1 MFPPF
6 VQSFGDQF
14 FAVIINL
21 IGSITGAFFTNII
34 NALGSTVFIPL
45 LQGLAQALGITTE

>member
-14 FAVIINL
+14 FAVLINM
-21 IGSITGAFFTNII
+21 IGSVLAGVFNTLFSAI
-34 NALGSTVFIPL
+34 STTLIVPF
-45 LQGLAQALGITTE
+45 LQGIGQNAGLPA

>member
-14 FAVIINL
+14 DAVLINL
-21 IGSITGAFFTNII
+21 VGTILGGLATSLFNAVSTGFLVPLFKGISA
-34 NALGSTVFIPL
+34 ALGLPT
-45 LQGLAQALGITTE
+45 

>member
-14 FAVIINL
+14 FAVMINMV
-21 IGSITGAFFTNII
+21 GSIFTAMFTTLFSAISTTLIVPFLEGLGQGA
-34 NALGSTVFIPL
+34 
-45 LQGLAQALGITTE
+45 GLPS